1 MLPSLR
7 ELVSSDAWLEGHLP
21 LASKVQ
27 TLRAVVPEGH
37 AHSRNGVED
46 LETANGLLG
55 VAGIPQTQ
63 LTVAHARETGGCDA
77 VMLAHPH
84 GAAVLGS
91 GVAWDFLRSLFL
103 SHIPHAQLLVSAGCD
118 QVCPVG
124 APRQRLHNVVV
135 LERQLRGARLDI
147 PQLHRVVAGRRGEDV
162 LGSRVKQDVADFPA
176 GQLEAV
182 GHVVVAAMRT
192 SCGRS
197 ASPQAQRRRARRH
210 PCAA

>member
-1 MLPSLR
+1 M
-7 ELVSSDAWLEGHLP
+7 DHLP

-37 AHSRNGVED
+37 AHTRDGVED
-46 LETANGLLG
+46 LETANRLFG

-63 LTVAHARETGGCDA
+63 LTVAHAGETSGGDA
-77 VMLAHPH
+77 VVFAHPH
-84 GAAVLGS
+84 SAAVLGA
-91 GVAWDFLRSLFL
+91 GVARDLLRGLFL

-118 QVCPVG
+118 QVCAIR
-124 APRQRLHNVVV
+124 APRQRLHDVVV

-147 PQLHRVVAGRRGEDV
+147 PQLHRVVARRRGEDV
-162 LGSRVKQDVADFPA
+162 LSSRVEQDVADFPA
-176 GQLEAV
+176 GQLEAN
-182 GHVVVAAMRT
+182 HQRVVAAVRT
-192 SCGRS
+192 SYGRS